1 MKIPNFL
8 KQFFFLI
15 SPYFIL
21 LNAAINFYYNIV
33 ALIKRILIF
42 LLSLVFIIILFFSV
56 ATSLYADDVKKF
68 KIEGISLGDSVLD
81 HFPGRDVVN
90 NINSKYNHSSD
101 EYHVSDIFQH
111 SSFKKFDKV
120 SLVIQSDN
128 EEILFPIS
136 GMSGLIY
143 YEKNIEDCYR
153 EKENIV
159 NELQSIFK
167 DAKVE
172 DPKVLVHPDDL
183 SGKSFYEVNNFH
195 FDWGFARVSC
205 YDMADH
211 INIPDALLIDIFY
224 KEVDEWLK
232 QQSA

>member
-1 MKIPNFL
+1 MFT
-8 KQFFFLI
+8 
-15 SPYFIL
+15 
-21 LNAAINFYYNIV
+21 
-33 ALIKRILIF
+33 IF
-42 LLSLVFIIILFFSV
+42 LLIG
-56 ATSLYADDVKKF
+56 ATTSYANDIKKF
-68 KIEGISLGDSVLD
+68 KIEGMSLGDSVID

-90 NINSKYNHSSD
+90 NINSKYNHLSD

-111 SSFKKFDKV
+111 SSFKKFDMV
-120 SLVIQSDN
+120 SLVIKSDS

-136 GMSGLIY
+136 GISGIIY
-143 YEKNIEDCYR
+143 YKKNIEDCYI

-172 DPKVLVHPDDL
+172 NPKILSFSGDI

-205 YDMADH
+205 YDIAD
-211 INIPDALLIDIFY
+211 NISLFDALIIDLFY
-224 KEVDEWLK
+224 KAVDEWLSK
-232 QQSA
+232 KTA

>member
-1 MKIPNFL
+1 MK
-8 KQFFFLI
+8 K
-15 SPYFIL
+15 
-21 LNAAINFYYNIV
+21 
-33 ALIKRILIF
+33 ILIILV
-42 LLSLVFIIILFFSV
+42 LLFSSPVFAENNI
-56 ATSLYADDVKKF
+56 KKF
-68 KIEGISLGDSVLD
+68 KIEGMSLGDSVLD

-90 NINSKYNHSSD
+90 NINSKYNRLSD

-111 SSFKKFDKV
+111 SSFKKFDMV
-120 SLVIQSDN
+120 SLVIQSDS